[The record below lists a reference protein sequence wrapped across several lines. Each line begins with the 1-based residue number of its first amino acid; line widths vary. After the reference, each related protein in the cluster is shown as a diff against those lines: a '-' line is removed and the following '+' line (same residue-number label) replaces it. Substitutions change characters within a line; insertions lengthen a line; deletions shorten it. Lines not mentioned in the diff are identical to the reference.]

1 MKVQIGGSVGM
12 KMMVRQYEP
21 IDVNSTFMIEK
32 EVDDNIDLD
41 ELHAELT
48 EKANLI
54 LKEDL
59 GKKAK
64 MIIKQQKE
72 LNEKIRE
79 IL

>member
-1 MKVQIGGSVGM
+1 MKIQVGGNVGM

-32 EVDDNIDLD
+32 EVDDDADLD

-48 EKANLI
+48 EKTNQI
-54 LKEDL
+54 LKDDL